1 MCIFEINVHTPNLT
15 TIYYKI
21 IDIEVL
27 RLVICREL

>member
-1 MCIFEINVHTPNLT
+1 MCIFEINVHTLNLR